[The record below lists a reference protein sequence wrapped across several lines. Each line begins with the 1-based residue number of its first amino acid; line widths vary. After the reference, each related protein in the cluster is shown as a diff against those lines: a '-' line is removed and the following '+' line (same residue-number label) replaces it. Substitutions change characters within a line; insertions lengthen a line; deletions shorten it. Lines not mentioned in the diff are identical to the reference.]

1 MSRGEKEDVS
11 DLDLPDPL
19 NPEITFYND
28 KGQRV
33 TKQDQGV
40 AKRVKTV
47 LSYDNISIQ
56 QFILYGRGE
65 ILDPHHVDF
74 RSNRNFYKFK
84 KVSKNAFDNYI
95 KYLKSK
101 NTLYF
106 TRARRLITE

>member
-1 MSRGEKEDVS
+1 MGRGEKEDVS
-11 DLDLPDPL
+11 NLDLPDPL
-19 NPEITFYND
+19 NPEITFYD
-28 KGQRV
+28 TKGQKV
-33 TKQDQGV
+33 TNQNEGV
-40 AKRVKTV
+40 AKSVKTV

-65 ILDPHHVDF
+65 ILDPHGVDF

-84 KVSKNAFDNYI
+84 KVPKDAFDNYI